1 VLNSYFSAH
10 LDLGMAGP
18 QYSVTTDKV
27 DNHYRSRNWSVL
39 PKIRKTKKKTDWK
52 PNKIQILKTLNRKPV
67 STGNLA
73 SSIGL
78 SADFVVL
85 QKLKNAIEATPP
97 WLALVVSIQPTQ
109 ALIL

>member
-1 VLNSYFSAH
+1 
-10 LDLGMAGP
+10 
-18 QYSVTTDKV
+18 
-27 DNHYRSRNWSVL
+27 
-39 PKIRKTKKKTDWK
+39 
-52 PNKIQILKTLNRKPV
+52 LKTLNRKPV